1 MLVWHKIILLSMGF
15 MLGFL
20 IRKGCWESSGEDQ
33 DGKRIEELSNEE
45 LKSLHKAVETE
56 VSKRSNE
63 NPFDEFKENL

>member
-1 MLVWHKIILLSMGF
+1 MFGVKIMLLTLGF

-20 IRKGCWESSGEDQ
+20 IRKECWESSGEDQ

>member
-1 MLVWHKIILLSMGF
+1 MLVWHKIILLTTGF
-15 MLGFL
+15 VLGFL
-20 IRKGCWESSGEDQ
+20 IRKGCWESSEEDQ

-56 VSKRSNE
+56 VSKRRNE